1 MTRRAPL
8 ADWEREHIAAAYRN
22 GEKVEAIAA
31 DFSCSTALVAKVAR
45 AAGLPGRKPIGV
57 WRAPNAAGGAS

>member
-22 GEKVEAIAA
+22 GEKVEAIAVEFA
-31 DFSCSTALVAKVAR
+31 VGRATVCKVAKD
-45 AAGLPGRKPIGV
+45 AGLAIR
-57 WRAPNAAGGAS
+57 RAGYRRVLKGQGEALR